1 MLVTGGLGY
10 IGSYVVRD
18 LRERGWQV
26 RILDNRYRCDPTTA
40 SELAELD
47 GVEVV
52 EGDIRYAH
60 MVESATQGVEAVAH
74 LAAVCMNK
82 SIADPTESLDVN
94 LMGTQNVLDAA
105 SRASVRR
112 IVYASSASVY
122 GNPTKLPMHEDDK
135 LAPITPYC
143 VAKLA
148 GEQMLDFYA
157 RAPSSPGWGCA
168 SSTSTVPGS
177 RPTPTTPPSWSPSST
192 GSPAARRP

>member
-1 MLVTGGLGY
+1 M
-10 IGSYVVRD
+10 
-18 LRERGWQV
+18 
-26 RILDNRYRCDPTTA
+26 
-40 SELAELD
+40 
-47 GVEVV
+47 
-52 EGDIRYAH
+52 
-60 MVESATQGVEAVAH
+60 H

-122 GNPTKLPMHEDDK
+122 GNPTQLPMREDDK

-157 RAPSSPGWGCA
+157 RRAQALLAGTALLQRLRPGAADRRLLHLGGGHLPEPSRGRRG
-168 SSTSTVPGS
+168 
-177 RPTPTTPPSWSPSST
+177 
-192 GSPAARRP
+192 AR